1 MSAQP
6 REMTPDHNHKAS
18 YEKDLA
24 AKPSKATL
32 TLQAR
37 TRDRDE
43 AIRMKEFLRIERG
56 KEA

>member
-6 REMTPDHNHKAS
+6 REMTPDHDHKAT

-24 AKPSKATL
+24 AKPSEATL
-32 TLQAR
+32 ALQAR
-37 TRDRDE
+37 KRDRAQ

-56 KEA
+56 REA